1 MARATRP
8 SNDPPKDASLID
20 RHAIAMRRFNRFY
33 TRQIGL
39 LDDGYLRSPFS
50 LPEVRVLYELAHRDG
65 PTAAELSRDLGL
77 DPGYLSRILRAFEK
91 RRFISR
97 TRSAADGRQSHLALT
112 ARGRAAFSPLE
123 QRSHEEI
130 RAILA
135 RLPASEQ
142 ARLIEAMRAIEAMLG
157 GRPEPKVPYVL
168 RPQRPGD
175 MGWVVHRH
183 GALYAEEYGFD
194 EQFEALV
201 AEIVAAFVKNY
212 DPKRERCWIAE
223 KDGEPVGS
231 VFLVKGSKTV
241 AKLRLLLVE
250 PKASGL
256 GIGARLVDECLRFA
270 RQAGY
275 KKITL
280 WTNSVLVAARHIYE
294 EAGFRLVHSERHKS
308 FGHDLVGE
316 TWERDLA

>member
-1 MARATRP
+1 MSRATRAT
-8 SNDPPKDASLID
+8 DPKRTSEID

-39 LDDGYLRSPFS
+39 LDEGYLQSPFS

-65 PTAAELSRDLGL
+65 PTAVELSRDLGL
-77 DPGYLSRILRAFEK
+77 DQGYLSRILRAFEK

-97 TRSAADGRQSHLALT
+97 TRSAADGRQSHLTLT
-112 ARGRAAFSPLE
+112 ARGHAAFDPLE

-130 RAILA
+130 RAILT

-157 GRPEPKVPYVL
+157 GRPEPRVPYVL
-168 RPQRPGD
+168 RPQQPGD

-183 GALYAEEYGFD
+183 GALYAQEYGFD

-201 AEIVAAFVKNY
+201 AEIVAAFARNF

-231 VFLVKGSKTV
+231 VFLVKSAKTV

-250 PKASGL
+250 PKARGL
-256 GIGARLVDECLRFA
+256 GVGARLVDECLRFA

-280 WTNSVLVAARHIYE
+280 WTNSILVAARKIYE

-316 TWERDLA
+316 TWERDLT

>member
-1 MARATRP
+1 MSRATEAA
-8 SNDPPKDASLID
+8 DPKRTSEID

-97 TRSAADGRQSHLALT
+97 TRSAADGRQSHLTLT
-112 ARGRAAFSPLE
+112 TRGRGAFSPLE

-142 ARLIEAMRAIEAMLG
+142 ARLIDAMRAIEAMLG
-157 GRPEPKVPYVL
+157 GRP
-168 RPQRPGD
+168 
-175 MGWVVHRH
+175 
-183 GALYAEEYGFD
+183 
-194 EQFEALV
+194 
-201 AEIVAAFVKNY
+201 
-212 DPKRERCWIAE
+212 
-223 KDGEPVGS
+223 
-231 VFLVKGSKTV
+231 
-241 AKLRLLLVE
+241 
-250 PKASGL
+250 ASPRWR
-256 GIGARLVDECLRFA
+256 ASRR
-270 RQAGY
+270 
-275 KKITL
+275 
-280 WTNSVLVAARHIYE
+280 
-294 EAGFRLVHSERHKS
+294 
-308 FGHDLVGE
+308 
-316 TWERDLA
+316 